1 MRTRFSNSGFSIME
15 LVFALALVMVAFYTF
30 VNVFTS
36 GAAHG
41 VQTQSRAAANMIAQ
55 SYMDEFRSH
64 RFGSPAPASWSEPEE
79 RPVRMVIKDTE
90 SFLAFQK
97 SIEYETGA
105 FVGTA
110 AGNRDKVTLI
120 VSWSERLAKAG
131 SASDLN
137 GQNVGTDRKDQQ
149 IRVEMPV
156 WR

>member
-1 MRTRFSNSGFSIME
+1 
-15 LVFALALVMVAFYTF
+15 
-30 VNVFTS
+30 
-36 GAAHG
+36 
-41 VQTQSRAAANMIAQ
+41 
-55 SYMDEFRSH
+55 
-64 RFGSPAPASWSEPEE
+64 
-79 RPVRMVIKDTE
+79 MVIKDTE
-90 SFLAFQK
+90 TFLAFQK

-137 GQNVGTDRKDQQ
+137 GQNAGTDRKDQQ